1 MDGYIGVGIVLLILG
16 FGLAFI
22 VIHFREQYKNL
33 NKYRVCFK
41 KGFKK
46 CGLPLIK
53 LKINDKLEWFLLDT
67 GANANYLKESYFDT
81 IELKPEMIGLTK
93 SNDSNNELQTSDYKF
108 SLSYNKANLGEEKF
122 SVTTLMTFNE
132 PFQGY
137 NIVGII
143 GSPFFERNRWTFD
156 FEELVV
162 WINKKIK

>member
-1 MDGYIGVGIVLLILG
+1 MGGYIGVGIVLLIIG

-22 VIHFREQYKNL
+22 FNDVRNRINNS

-53 LKINDKLEWFLLDT
+53 LKINGKLEWFLLDT
-67 GANANYLKESYFDT
+67 GANANYLKESYFNE
-81 IELKPEMIGLTK
+81 IEVKPRMISLTE
-93 SNDSNNELQTSDYKF
+93 SRDSNNKLKTSDYAF

-122 SVTTLMTFNE
+122 SVTTLNTFNE
-132 PFQGY
+132 PFHGY

-143 GSPFFERNRWTFD
+143 GSPFFNKNRFSFD

-162 WINKKIK
+162 WINKK

>member
-1 MDGYIGVGIVLLILG
+1 MGGYIGIGIVLLILG
-16 FGLAFI
+16 FGLAYLFNGVRNRI
-22 VIHFREQYKNL
+22 NNS

-53 LKINDKLEWFLLDT
+53 LKINGKLEWFLLDT
-67 GANANYLKESYFDT
+67 GANANYLKESYFNE
-81 IELKPEMIGLTK
+81 IEVKPRMISLTE
-93 SNDSNNELQTSDYKF
+93 SRDSNNKLKTSDYAF

-122 SVTTLMTFNE
+122 SVTTLNTFNE
-132 PFQGY
+132 PFHGY

-143 GSPFFERNRWTFD
+143 GSPFFNKNRFSFD

-162 WINKKIK
+162 WINKK

>member
-1 MDGYIGVGIVLLILG
+1 MGGYIGVGIVLLILG

-22 VIHFREQYKNL
+22 VTHFRAQYKNL

-53 LKINDKLEWFLLDT
+53 LKINGKLEWFLLDT

-81 IELKPEMIGLTK
+81 IELQPAMIGKTE
-93 SNDSNNELQTSDYKF
+93 SNDSNNKLQTADYNF
-108 SLSYNKANLGEEKF
+108 DLSYNKAVFQQEKF
-122 SVTTLMTFNE
+122 SVTTLNTFNE

-137 NIVGII
+137 DIVGII
-143 GSPFFERNRWTFD
+143 GSPFFSKYCFQFD
-156 FEELVV
+156 FDELVV
-162 WINKKIK
+162 WINKK

>member
-1 MDGYIGVGIVLLILG
+1 MGGYIGVGIVLLILG
-16 FGLAFI
+16 FAMSFI
-22 VIHFREQYKNL
+22 IEDVRRRLRNS
-33 NKYRVCFK
+33 NKYKVCFK

-53 LKINDKLEWFLLDT
+53 LKINGKLEWFLLDT
-67 GANANYLKESYFDT
+67 GANANYLKQSYFDT

-108 SLSYNKANLGEEKF
+108 SLSYNKADLGEEKF

-143 GSPFFERNRWTFD
+143 GSPFFERNRWSFD
-156 FEELVV
+156 FENLVV
-162 WINKKIK
+162 WINKK

>member
-1 MDGYIGVGIVLLILG
+1 MGEVGVGIVLLILG
-16 FGLAFI
+16 FGLAFLI
-22 VIHFREQYKNL
+22 IDIRKRINNS

-53 LKINDKLEWFLLDT
+53 LKINGKLEWFLLDT

-108 SLSYNKANLGEEKF
+108 SLSYNKADLGEEKF

-143 GSPFFERNRWTFD
+143 GSPFFNKNRFQFD

-162 WINKKIK
+162 WINKK